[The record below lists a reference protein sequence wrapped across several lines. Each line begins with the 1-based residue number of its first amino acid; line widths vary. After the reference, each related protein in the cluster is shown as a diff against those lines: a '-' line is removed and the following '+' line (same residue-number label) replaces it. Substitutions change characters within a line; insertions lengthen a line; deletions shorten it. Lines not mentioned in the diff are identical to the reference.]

1 MKSNVCG
8 SVLWITSLTERSLS
22 DKAGLLVLMCSFQRL
37 NFRASNF
44 NIPEQQSQVTEYE
57 NTEKSQETPQAKD
70 SGHSQTSKD
79 EQPLANISHAPRNRK
94 RCSDTPI
101 DKAIKQLK
109 IISDDAKNNTE
120 DEFHLFCRSLAMQL
134 KRMPLHRALIC
145 QQKLQEVMVQE
156 RLQFINTSPHD
167 STRSSS
173 LSHSS
178 YTYVMSPD
186 TYQHEQYPSSISQ
199 FQLAH
204 CPQLKK
210 IILRTCSKQL

>member
-1 MKSNVCG
+1 M
-8 SVLWITSLTERSLS
+8 TE
-22 DKAGLLVLMCSFQRL
+22 F
-37 NFRASNF
+37 
-44 NIPEQQSQVTEYE
+44 E

-120 DEFHLFCRSLAMQL
+120 DEFDLFCRSLAVQL

-173 LSHSS
+173 LSNSS

-186 TYQHEQYPSSISQ
+186 TYQHKQYPSSISQ
-199 FQLAH
+199 FQLAPIQTYDH
-204 CPQLKK
+204 HEVQTPINTQQ
-210 IILRTCSKQL
+210 ISEILPTTQENNTSDLLETAMRNMF